1 MIHLVLNILP
11 SYSPFVPKLRIYVQH
26 VCVCVCFLKV
36 SDEQVPPKPPLPEG
50 EVPPPRPP
58 PPEEK
63 DEEFPEQKV
72 GEVLSEPMMV
82 AARQLH
88 DEARKWSSKVSSRK
102 HTQRNNQFT
111 NPLIQ
116 CAESVAPVQAQ
127 YTCPMM

>member
-1 MIHLVLNILP
+1 M
-11 SYSPFVPKLRIYVQH
+11 F
-26 VCVCVCFLKV
+26 FLQV
-36 SDEQVPPKPPLPEG
+36 SDEQAPPKPPLPEG

-88 DEARKWSSKVSSRK
+88 DEARKWSSKVSLHKR
-102 HTQRNNQFT
+102 T
-111 NPLIQ
+111 
-116 CAESVAPVQAQ
+116 EE
-127 YTCPMM
+127 YTVDIFIPSNVFNFKINSIHAVINYLVSDICDICVNEFDKIKLFSLC

>member
-1 MIHLVLNILP
+1 MWV
-11 SYSPFVPKLRIYVQH
+11 YVCDSQ
-26 VCVCVCFLKV
+26 V
-36 SDEQVPPKPPLPEG
+36 SDEQAPPKPPLPEG

-88 DEARKWSSKVSSRK
+88 DEARKWSSKVGSHK
-102 HTQRNNQFT
+102 HTQKYRVCIFIPLNVFHFKISST
-111 NPLIQ
+111 NTDLGKIRYLVSDIPT
-116 CAESVAPVQAQ
+116 SR
-127 YTCPMM
+127 